1 MKAISKTGKILGVTG
16 TVATYGVAGYQVAT
30 GTDNTSTWVDV
41 GVTTG
46 VVVVG
51 IISAP
56 VAIGAGIVYGGAR
69 LFWGDEI
76 DGLVNDNWGYR

>member
-1 MKAISKTGKILGVTG
+1 MKAISKTGKILGVAG

-30 GTDNTSTWVDV
+30 GKDNTSTWVDV
-41 GVTTG
+41 GVTSG

-56 VAIGAGIVYGGAR
+56 VAIGAGIIYGGAR
-69 LFWGDEI
+69 LFWGNDI
-76 DGLVNDNWGYR
+76 DGWINDNWGYR